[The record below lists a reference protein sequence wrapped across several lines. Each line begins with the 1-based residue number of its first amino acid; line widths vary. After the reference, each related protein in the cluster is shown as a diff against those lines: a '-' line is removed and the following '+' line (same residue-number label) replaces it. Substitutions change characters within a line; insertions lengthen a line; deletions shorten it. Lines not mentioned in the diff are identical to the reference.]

1 MVTTCF
7 TDNDNYGITD
17 DVKGEASHPLERCQ
31 NRNEVGERVV
41 KTHLRNRKH
50 LMIKILILILIG
62 VVIGWSIPKPAIV
75 DTVITK
81 VKEII
86 NSIIGKFKRK

>member
-1 MVTTCF
+1 MVTICF

-31 NRNEVGERVV
+31 NRNEVGERMI

-50 LMIKILILILIG
+50 LMI
-62 VVIGWSIPKPAIV
+62 
-75 DTVITK
+75 
-81 VKEII
+81 
-86 NSIIGKFKRK
+86 